1 MRLLIVEDE
10 EDLADALV
18 RGLRQ
23 EGYAVDVALNGQEG
37 WELADVNDYDLLLL
51 DLNLPDIDGLE
62 ICQRLRK
69 TRPHLL
75 ILMLTARGSAHQRIA
90 GLDGGADDYM
100 VKPFDFGEL
109 VARIRA
115 LLRRDMRGRDP
126 VLCYQDITLDPS
138 ARVAWKGIQRLELTK
153 KEFRILE
160 YLLHHPTEVVT
171 QEDLLEHVWDMR
183 SDAFTTT
190 VRVHITSLRRKLGDS
205 TNMYIETV
213 VGSGYRLGTPTLPA
227 GATQ

>member
-37 WELADVNDYDLLLL
+37 WELADINTYDILLL
-51 DLNLPDIDGLE
+51 DLNLPDVDGIE

-69 TRPHLL
+69 TQPQLL
-75 ILMLTARGSAHQRIA
+75 ILMLTARSSSHQRIA
-90 GLDGGADDYM
+90 GLDGGADDYLI
-100 VKPFDFGEL
+100 KPFDFGEL

-115 LLRRDMRGRDP
+115 LLRRDMRGRDL
-126 VLCYQDITLDPS
+126 VLRYQDITLDPS
-138 ARVAWKGIQRLELTK
+138 AHVAWKGVRRLELTK
-153 KEFRILE
+153 KEFRVLE

-183 SDAFTTT
+183 SDVFTTT

-213 VGSGYRLGTPTLPA
+213 IGSGYRLGTPTLP
-227 GATQ
+227 GVTQ

>member
-18 RGLRQ
+18 RGLRR
-23 EGYAVDVALNGQEG
+23 EGYAVDIAINGQEG
-37 WELADVNDYDLLLL
+37 WELADINDYDILLL
-51 DLNLPDIDGLE
+51 DLNLPDIDGIE

-69 TRPHLL
+69 SHPHLL
-75 ILMLTARGSAHQRIA
+75 ILMLTARSTAHQRIT
-90 GLDGGADDYM
+90 GLDVGADDYLI
-100 VKPFDFGEL
+100 KPFDFGEL

-126 VLCYQDITLDPS
+126 ILRYQDITLDPS
-138 ARVAWKGIQRLELTK
+138 SRVAWKGTQRLELTK
-153 KEFRILE
+153 KEFGVLE
-160 YLLHHPTEVVT
+160 YLLHHLTEVVT

-190 VRVHITSLRRKLGDS
+190 VRVHITSLRRKLGDMN
-205 TNMYIETV
+205 TYIETV
-213 VGSGYRLGTPTLPA
+213 VGSGYRLGTPTLPE
-227 GATQ
+227 ATQ

>member
-1 MRLLIVEDE
+1 MSLLLVEDE

-23 EGYAVDVALNGQEG
+23 EGYAVDAVYNGQAG
-37 WELADVNDYDLLLL
+37 WELAEVNSYDILLL
-51 DLNLPDIDGLE
+51 DLNLPDVDGIE
-62 ICQRLRK
+62 ICQRLRR
-69 TRPHLL
+69 THPHLL
-75 ILMLTARGSAHQRIA
+75 ILMLTARSATHQRIA
-90 GLDGGADDYM
+90 GLDTGADDYL

-115 LLRRDMRGRDP
+115 LLRRDMRGREP
-126 VLCYQDITLDPS
+126 ILRYRDITLDPS
-138 ARVAWKGIQRLELTK
+138 GRVAWKGTQRLELTK
-153 KEFRILE
+153 KEFRVLE

-190 VRVHITSLRRKLGDS
+190 VRVHITSLRRKLGDVN
-205 TNMYIETV
+205 TYIETV
-213 VGSGYRLGTPTLPA
+213 VGSGYRLGTPTLPEA
-227 GATQ
+227 PQ